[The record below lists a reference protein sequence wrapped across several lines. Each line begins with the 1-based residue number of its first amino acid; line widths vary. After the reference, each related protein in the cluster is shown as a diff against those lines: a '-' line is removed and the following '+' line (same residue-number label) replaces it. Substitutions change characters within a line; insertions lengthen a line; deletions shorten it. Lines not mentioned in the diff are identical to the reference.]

1 MKLSDRV
8 LTISPS
14 LTLKIT
20 AQAKE
25 LKASGKNVV
34 GFGAGEPDFSTPDFI
49 CDAAKEALDKGFTK
63 YTPAS
68 GTRELKTA
76 IAENLY
82 KKYALSYEADCI
94 VVSNGAKHSLFNICQ
109 AILNPGDECI
119 LPAPY
124 WLTYPELIKMAGAVP
139 KYIEGKEKDE
149 FKPRAEDFKNAISS
163 RTKAIIL
170 NSPSNPC
177 GSIYNKKELEEIAK
191 IAIKNDLYVISDEIY
206 SELVYGGNKHV
217 SIASLGDEIK
227 ERTIVVNG
235 MSKAYA
241 MTGWRIGY
249 TASNKELAKAMS
261 SYQSH
266 ATSNPNSIAQY
277 ASLAALNGKDDFI
290 KKMIQ
295 VFDNRRKLICSLLD
309 GIPGLSHIRPNG
321 AFYVMLNI
329 SNAIGKTVNGQVISG
344 SADFAEQLI
353 KNVLVAVIP
362 GAAFGAD
369 NYVRLSYALSE
380 ADITEGV
387 ARIGEFMKILK

>member
-25 LKASGKNVV
+25 LKASGKNVI
-34 GFGAGEPDFSTPDFI
+34 GFGAGEPNFSTPGFI
-49 CDAAKEALDKGFTK
+49 CDAAKEAIDKGFTK

-68 GTRELKTA
+68 GTRELKTS

-82 KKYALSYEADCI
+82 KKSGLSYEADCI

-119 LPAPY
+119 LPSPY
-124 WLTYPELIKMAGAVP
+124 WLTYPELIKMAGGVP
-139 KYIEGKEKDE
+139 IYIEGKEQNE
-149 FKPRAEDFKNAISS
+149 FKPTIEDFKKAITSH
-163 RTKAIIL
+163 TKAIML

-177 GSIYNKKELEEIAK
+177 GCVYTKKELEEIAK
-191 IAIKNDLYVISDEIY
+191 IAVENDLYVISDEIY
-206 SELVYGGNKHV
+206 SELVYDGNEHV
-217 SIASLGDEIK
+217 SIASLGEDIK

-249 TASNKELAKAMS
+249 TASNKELAKAMG

-277 ASLAALNGKDDFI
+277 ASVAALKGNDDFI
-290 KKMIQ
+290 KDMVK
-295 VFDNRRKLICSLLD
+295 VFDNRRNLICSLLD
-309 GIPGLSHIRPNG
+309 KVPGLSYIRPKG
-321 AFYVMLNI
+321 AFYVMVNI
-329 SNAIGKTVNGQVISG
+329 SGAIGKSINGQVISG
-344 SADFAEQLI
+344 SADFGEQLI

-380 ADITEGV
+380 ADITDGIK
-387 ARIGEFMKILK
+387 RISEFMDMLK